1 MKYKNKETELI
12 DTENKSVIARGREG
26 VRAEMSKNVKRYK
39 SLVIKKK

>member
-12 DTENKSVIARGREG
+12 DTENKSVIARAREV
-26 VRAEMSKNVKRYK
+26 VREEMSKNVKRYK